1 MDMTPLWI
9 SLQVAVPAAAITFI
23 AGLVAAWAVSY
34 CGKAKHVADSI
45 FTIPLVLPPT
55 VVGFLLL
62 IVFGTNSTIGGA
74 LLKVGIRLIFTKTG
88 AVIAA
93 SVVSFPVMYRGARGA
108 LDQVDRN
115 LVYAARSLGMNEFTI
130 LLRILIPC
138 AWPGIA
144 ASAILSFARAL
155 GEFGATIMV
164 AGNIPGKTQ
173 TMSIAVYT
181 AMQSGN
187 REKAYTWVI
196 ITVLFSLMILIAMNI
211 LTDRG
216 ARRLRR
222 GT

>member
-1 MDMTPLWI
+1 MDLTPLWI
-9 SLQVAVPAAAITFI
+9 SLQIAVPAAAMTFI

-34 CGKAKHVADSI
+34 CGKAKHVVDSI

-130 LLRILIPC
+130 LLRILLPC

>member
-34 CGKAKHVADSI
+34 CEKAKHVVDSI

-130 LLRILIPC
+130 LLRVLLPC

-164 AGNIPGKTQ
+164 AGNIPEKTQ

-196 ITVLFSLMILIAMNI
+196 ITVLFSLIILIAMNI